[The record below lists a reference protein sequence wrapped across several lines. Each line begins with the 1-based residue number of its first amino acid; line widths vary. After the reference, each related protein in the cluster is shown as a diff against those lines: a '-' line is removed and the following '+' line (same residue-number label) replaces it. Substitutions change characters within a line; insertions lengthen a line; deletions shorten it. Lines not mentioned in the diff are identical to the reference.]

1 MKKFI
6 DFLILFAIYV
16 TENYITEDWSIYKPI
31 GKIYY
36 YPFWF
41 IRSILIWIICPVFIP
56 EYLFKQSDLYKQIKK
71 IQNSPE
77 YRNHTLTLMNRFNL

>member
-1 MKKFI
+1 
-6 DFLILFAIYV
+6 
-16 TENYITEDWSIYKPI
+16 
-31 GKIYY
+31 
-36 YPFWF
+36 
-41 IRSILIWIICPVFIP
+41 VFIP